1 MKKGSPI
8 KIPMEVDLH
17 IEEFAAGVV
26 TEKESGAINVVLDQY
41 KDGRWYATQ
50 RPGVNQLE
58 DLSVEQAV
66 EAPRGRGIYYWDAIP
81 DKYIVNDDVVYKT
94 SYSGSTMSISAGTE
108 RVFMY
113 EVGEYLVIIDQ
124 ENNEGW
130 TIDSATPT
138 VIAAIADLDFPPNQT
153 PALSLARHGAVLNG
167 KLFLMTTDG
176 DIYESDIEDPT
187 SWQALSVRN
196 AEVEPD
202 AGVILTKHHEH
213 IIALGTRTLE
223 FFEDTANATGSS
235 LSSRTDI
242 QYDVGAIDEDSLV
255 RIGNRTYFVGQDKS
269 NAVGVFML
277 DGFSLK
283 KVSDETIDTFLTSA
297 VTTDM
302 MGLHASGNVSGG
314 REFYALT
321 LFNLITDIVPVTTLV
336 LVSTRGMWGHWD
348 VQLPDVDHYPLMDWA
363 PSTTTRAGEGIL
375 SNGDLVTMQDDFN
388 PVDTVGASAVY
399 EDGIYEPGIYTAT
412 SGSGTSIP
420 FEIITGDFDAESPM
434 TKYQGDLWLMHTPLS
449 VDESV
454 TVAVK
459 DDEDAEYGTGRS
471 LSVGDKDARLTRMG
485 SFRRRNF
492 KINGQL
498 SKQIRMEFISST
510 ARIG

>member
-1 MKKGSPI
+1 
-8 KIPMEVDLH
+8 
-17 IEEFAAGVV
+17 
-26 TEKESGAINVVLDQY
+26 
-41 KDGRWYATQ
+41 
-50 RPGVNQLE
+50 
-58 DLSVEQAV
+58 
-66 EAPRGRGIYYWDAIP
+66 
-81 DKYIVNDDVVYKT
+81 
-94 SYSGSTMSISAGTE
+94 
-108 RVFMY
+108 VFMY
-113 EVGEYLVIIDQ
+113 EVGEFLVIIDQ
-124 ENNEGW
+124 ENDEGW

-321 LFNLITDIVPVTTLV
+321 LFNNITDIVPVTTLV

-399 EDGIYEPGIYTAT
+399 EDGVYEPGIYTAT

-459 DDEDAEYGTGRS
+459 DDEDADYGTGRS